1 MQYLTWLS
9 MKSKEE
15 ILFNQF
21 YLKYYLKIQ
30 HVAYSYLFDIE
41 SAKNVA
47 QEVFLKLWDKREI
60 IDPQREVYGYLL
72 ILTKNAC
79 INVLKRRLT
88 EKKYKEFSNYRLQAE
103 INLLS
108 LSNKTS
114 EKIIEKEISTLLE
127 NAIKMMPEK
136 VRSTFILSRSG
147 DLKQKEIANIQG
159 IALRTVESRLR
170 TAMDILKKVFKDY
183 LILLMCFFAELF
195 R

>member
-1 MQYLTWLS
+1 

-47 QEVFLKLWDKREI
+47 QEVFLKLWDKRDI

-79 INVLKRRLT
+79 INILKRRLT

-108 LSNKTS
+108 LSNKAS

-127 NAIKMMPEK
+127 SAIKMMPEK

-147 DLKQKEIANIQG
+147 DLKQKEIAEIQG
-159 IALRTVESRLR
+159 IALRTVESRLK
-170 TAMDILKKVFKDY
+170 TAMEILKRVFKDY
-183 LILLMCFFAELF
+183 LILIMCFFAELF

>member
-1 MQYLTWLS
+1 

-30 HVAYSYLFDIE
+30 HVAYSYLFDME

-47 QEVFLKLWDKREI
+47 QEVFLKLWNNRGI

-72 ILTKNAC
+72 IMTKNAC
-79 INVLKRRLT
+79 INILKRRLT
-88 EKKYKEFSNYRLQAE
+88 EKKYHEFSNYRLQTE
-103 INLLS
+103 INFLALS
-108 LSNKTS
+108 SNTS
-114 EKIIEKEISTLLE
+114 DKIIEKEISILLE
-127 NAIKMMPEK
+127 NAIKTMPEK
-136 VRSTFILSRSG
+136 VRSTFILSQSSN
-147 DLKQKEIANIQG
+147 LKQREIADIQG

-170 TAMDILKKVFKDY
+170 TAMDILKKAFKDY
-183 LILLMCFFAELF
+183 LALLICFFAELF